1 MRRQCGAVLVVS
13 TFLLVLLM
21 VLGLSLAGGSRVTLM
36 GSAASAARQLALQQ
50 ARGAQEGFVERQRLA
65 REDSLLLTNSGTQTQ
80 ADTLFSAEHSI
91 GFIAEAPCKRTALAD
106 AGSNFVCRTN
116 QVSSQVRY
124 GKGEMGR
131 MSVTTGIEQQVL
143 LVGN

>member
-1 MRRQCGAVLVVS
+1 MRTHKGAVLVVS
-13 TFLLVLLM
+13 TLLLVLLM

-36 GSAASAARQLALQQ
+36 GAAASAARQQALQQ

-65 REDSLLLTNSGTQTQ
+65 RENSLLLTNSGTQTQ

-91 GFIAEAPCKRTALAD
+91 GFIGEAPCKRTELAD

-116 QVSSQVRY
+116 QVSSRVRY
-124 GKGEMGR
+124 GKGELGSL
-131 MSVTTGIEQQVL
+131 SVTTGIEQQVL